1 MEFIIVLMAVGVF
14 RLVLA
19 LAGLVGAFIH
29 MAWGI
34 GGTED
39 IMVGTDMDIEE
50 DITTVRGRDT
60 GLAIMPEGAIPTA
73 MFIITGIQ
81 VSGIQATGLVQ
92 IM

>member
-1 MEFIIVLMAVGVF
+1 MEFIIALMAVGVF

-39 IMVGTDMDIEE
+39 IMAGTDMDIEE
-50 DITTVRGRDT
+50 DITTVPGRDT
-60 GLAIMPEGAIPTA
+60 GLAIMREGTIPA
-73 MFIITGIQ
+73 EMSITTEAPGLR
-81 VSGIQATGLVQ
+81 IQATGLVQ
-92 IM
+92 IT